1 LNSIERIPKRNH
13 FETMVSITIKDI
25 PDEVHALLKE
35 RAKESGR
42 SLNRYL
48 VHSLKQMTQPT
59 EVDRKELLNEIRSLR
74 KGSSLRIESTEEVQR
89 AIGEGRA

>member
-1 LNSIERIPKRNH
+1 
-13 FETMVSITIKDI
+13 MVSITIKDI